1 MKICHI
7 GTLPLEQMGTI
18 TRTVFAK
25 TVGEHVYARL
35 GEEIPDADVY
45 VLECFKNRWQ
55 EFYNFAPRNP
65 QSKVVSLV
73 HSSLPCRPSLY
84 SDRIVCLTQY
94 SAWTVRKEFSR
105 AKVDVI
111 PGGID
116 LSPFTPDY
124 ASRRFGRISRNA
136 PGKFHPEWNAMA
148 KRILD
153 SDPGTELKI
162 ATDHS
167 DRLLRHERAVYV
179 CGIRI
184 DCDEEKYRFLSELSV
199 AVFAHGNFEEVFPM
213 AVLEAMAARLPVL
226 YLYQP
231 SIREMVGEGQFCAH
245 TMDKLEEL
253 IRLFLE
259 DEALRIE
266 WGERASRRAGE
277 FYVKR
282 MVYSWNALFEE
293 LAS

>member
-1 MKICHI
+1 MKVCHV

-35 GEEIPDADVY
+35 GEEIPDTDVY

-55 EFYNFAPRNP
+55 EFYNFERPGRR
-65 QSKVVSLV
+65 VVSLV

-94 SAWTVRKEFSR
+94 SAWTVHKEFSR

-111 PGGID
+111 PGGIE
-116 LSPFTPDY
+116 LSPFVPDY
-124 ASRRFGRISRNA
+124 ASRQFGRISRNV

-148 KRILD
+148 ERILRN
-153 SDPGTELKI
+153 PEAEMRI
-162 ATDHS
+162 ATDRT
-167 DRLLRHERAVYV
+167 DGLLAHERAQYV
-179 CGIRI
+179 TDIRI
-184 DCDEEKYRFLSELSV
+184 GDEEAKQRFLSHLSV
-199 AVFAHGNFEEVFPM
+199 AVFAHGDFEEVFPM
-213 AVLEAMAARLPVL
+213 AVLEAMAAHLPIL

-231 SIREMVGEGQFCAH
+231 SLFEMIGEDQICAH
-245 TMDKLEEL
+245 TIYELEEML
-253 IRLFLE
+253 RYLLM
-259 DEALRIE
+259 DEALRRKL
-266 WGERASRRAGE
+266 GEVAYRRADE
-277 FYVKR
+277 FYIKR

-293 LAS
+293 LIS

>member
-1 MKICHI
+1 MKICHV
-7 GTLPLEQMGTI
+7 GTLPIEQMGTI

-35 GEEIPDADVY
+35 GEEIPDANVY

-148 KRILD
+148 ERILR
-153 SDPGTELKI
+153 DPEAEMWI
-162 ATDHS
+162 ATDRT
-167 DRLLRHERAVYV
+167 DGLLAHERARYV
-179 CGIRI
+179 TDIRI
-184 DCDEEKYRFLSELSV
+184 GDEEAKRRFLLELSV
-199 AVFAHGNFEEVFPM
+199 AVFAHGDFEEVFPM

-231 SIREMVGEGQFCAH
+231 SMHEMIGEGQICLS
-245 TMDKLEEL
+245 TIDDLEEML
-253 IRLFLE
+253 KYFLNYE
-259 DEALRIE
+259 TARQKYGHLASV
-266 WGERASRRAGE
+266 RASE
-277 FYVKR
+277 FSVKR
-282 MVYSWNALFEE
+282 MVHSWNALFEGW
-293 LAS
+293 LGI